1 MILPPG
7 ATYGEKPPLL
17 GLLYTKIGRLSN
29 RPGYLPNAGCGR
41 VVEWRRGPGG
51 IEKPLEMSHQGL
63 RFRRNRR
70 EVLIREADL
79 VGDIA
84 EFVV

>member
-1 MILPPG
+1 MRVAAGSRNG
-7 ATYGEKPPLL
+7 AGS
-17 GLLYTKIGRLSN
+17 R
-29 RPGYLPNAGCGR
+29 
-41 VVEWRRGPGG
+41 GG
-51 IEKPLEMSHQGL
+51 IEKPLEMSRQGL
-63 RFRRNRR
+63 RFGRNRR